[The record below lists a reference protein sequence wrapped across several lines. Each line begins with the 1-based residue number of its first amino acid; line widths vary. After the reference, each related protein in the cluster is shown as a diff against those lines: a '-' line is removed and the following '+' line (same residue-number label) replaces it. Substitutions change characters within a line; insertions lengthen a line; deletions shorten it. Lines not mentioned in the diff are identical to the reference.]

1 MCCSYF
7 FSVLTLF
14 IGRQEGIQRVK
25 KSCTSSPRGY
35 LLKDLWGTGLSWIDM
50 VKIGW
55 IEKKSISL
63 LMCCQY

>member
-7 FSVLTLF
+7 FQCFDAVYWAT
-14 IGRQEGIQRVK
+14 GRHPACK

-50 VKIGW
+50 VKIGR
-55 IEKKSISL
+55 IEKKVSVYI
-63 LMCCQY
+63 MCCQY